1 MFPKPKTPR
10 DAKYLKFLRSLPCT
24 KCKATYE
31 VDSHHTE
38 TGGMGLTGS
47 DYSALPLCR
56 ICHCDLHRNCAKG
69 GFWKEEELKNI
80 LSGLKARYEESRI

>member
-1 MFPKPKTPR
+1 
-10 DAKYLKFLRSLPCT
+10 
-24 KCKATYE
+24 
-31 VDSHHTE
+31 
-38 TGGMGLTGS
+38 MGLTGS